1 MPELSNLRHERFCQL
16 FVALGNASEAYR
28 QAGYFGQDA
37 DAKAGRLA
45 VKDSIKSR
53 IKEIRQEIRPKA
65 KLALEDA
72 IDLLAEIATTPAGEI
87 TKHSRLCESY
97 KETEHGIEVKMP
109 SKLGAIS
116 ELGRILDWHAANR
129 VQISAGDSL
138 NNYIVALR
146 ARPIGGEVLELE
158 NGPENP

>member
-1 MPELSNLRHERFCQL
+1 MPELSNVRHERFCQL

-28 QAGYFGQDA
+28 QAGYHSKTPDA
-37 DAKAGRLA
+37 DSAQLA
-45 VKDSIKSR
+45 VKGSVKSR
-53 IKEIRQEIRPKA
+53 IAEIRQEIRPKA
-65 KLALEDA
+65 KLTLEDA
-72 IDLLAEIATTPAGEI
+72 VELLCEIATTPAGEI

-97 KETEHGIEVKMP
+97 KETEHGIELKMP

-158 NGPENP
+158 NGAENP

>member
-1 MPELSNLRHERFCQL
+1 MPELSNPRHERFCL
-16 FVALGNASEAYR
+16 LYVLLGNATEAYR
-28 QAGYFGQDA
+28 QSGYRPQNA
-37 DAKAGRLA
+37 DVKGPRLLGN
-45 VKDSIKSR
+45 VGIESR
-53 IKEIRQEIRPKA
+53 IAELRAQNSRKA
-65 KLALEDA
+65 KLSLDDA
-72 IDLLAEIATTPAGEI
+72 VELLCEIATTPAGEI

-97 KETEHGIEVKMP
+97 KETEHGIELKMP

-146 ARPIGGEVLELE
+146 ARPIGGEVIELE
-158 NGPENP
+158 NGSENP